1 MTRLKSVLENVQ
13 LEGYM
18 KLPYII
24 TIQPLVQE
32 ADGDTGFVAW
42 CEDLGRCSCTGWGET
57 IQDAVT
63 AMQGIKRELFR
74 RCLKEGLEIP
84 LPNGGGLVK

>member
-1 MTRLKSVLENVQ
+1 MTRLKSVFENVQ
-13 LEGYM
+13 LEEYM

-32 ADGDTGFVAW
+32 VDGATGFVAW
-42 CEDLGRCSCTGWGET
+42 CEDLGRCSCNGWGET

-63 AMQGIKRELFR
+63 AMQDIKMEIFK